1 MKAKDQLDKAGDEDK
16 GTAEQRAAS
25 VYNANKPI
33 GMKENHHKESLGLFC
48 SSLCCLPALD

>member
-16 GTAEQRAAS
+16 GTAEQRDVS